1 MACRRIV
8 VRRWGPETPSTLL
21 LNEPMPTQ
29 DTAPDATPPS
39 SPGDTS
45 AVIGLQL
52 PEQYRAARP
61 NVYPSPDAFRWFV
74 RQHRAALV
82 EAGALV
88 APTGRLLVSPEAFD
102 RVVLSVGPRRAAR
115 VR

>member
-1 MACRRIV
+1 MTPTDST
-8 VRRWGPETPSTLL
+8 PESTPTPS
-21 LNEPMPTQ
+21 P
-29 DTAPDATPPS
+29 DTA
-39 SPGDTS
+39 S

-61 NVYPSPDAFRWFV
+61 NVYPSLDAFRWFV
-74 RQHRAALV
+74 RRHRDELV
-82 EAGALV
+82 AAGALV
-88 APTGRLLVSPEAFD
+88 APTGRLLVHPEAFD